1 MPHYCRLCGRRRP
14 NERFSGRGHRIHVCR
29 DCQALPKEERH
40 AIEARLEIEGFLS
53 QSHISNKNLDRLRQH
68 TSSPDPMIANA
79 AAVVLQVAVIAP
91 YKRKRLRVLRRVQ
104 PDLIAAVI
112 DLGLTSWA
120 PLTIEQDWADLED
133 DEPLYEEYGA
143 EEREITE
150 EEMAAYAL
158 GLEVEDEA

>member
-1 MPHYCRLCGRRRP
+1 MRSRRGSKSRAP
-14 NERFSGRGHRIHVCR
+14 T
-29 DCQALPKEERH
+29 
-40 AIEARLEIEGFLS
+40 

-112 DLGLTSWA
+112 DLGPLHGP
-120 PLTIEQDWADLED
+120 PLTIEQDWRIRGRRTSVRRIWSRRARDPEGKW
-133 DEPLYEEYGA
+133 PPT
-143 EEREITE
+143 R
-150 EEMAAYAL
+150 
-158 GLEVEDEA
+158 